1 MFLDSPLLRTY
12 SHKPSN
18 AFFMSVTVEE
28 ALPFSPRTAIA
39 VKQNIFS
46 CVSLVSAIAQTSAI
60 EFPFTALIQSKAALF
75 LFGSMI

>member
-1 MFLDSPLLRTY
+1 MFLELATITNILL
-12 SHKPSN
+12 KPSN

-39 VKQNIFS
+39 VKQNIFP

-60 EFPFTALIQSKAALF
+60 DEYPCAFQ
-75 LFGSMI
+75 